1 MRGLNLSA
9 WAVAHRAL
17 VGFLIALI
25 FAAGGLS
32 YSRLGRNEDP
42 NFTVKVLVVT
52 ALWPGAT
59 AQETQDLLAE
69 PIERKLQDLAHLD
82 NINTFA
88 RPGFVAALVTFRDDT
103 APADVPGLFYQTRK
117 KLDDLRPS
125 LPAGVLGPAVN
136 DEYTDVYGAVFAL
149 TGADN
154 AELTRQA
161 EHVRDRL
168 LRVPGTEKVT
178 ILGEIPRSI
187 DVEFSH
193 ARLAALGVTV
203 PQIAQRH
210 RRTERGD
217 RCRHRRDRRDARAAA
232 RRWRAARRR
241 TASPRCRCRPAAPR
255 CGSATSPTSIAATR
269 TRRNSPCATTAQ
281 PGVVVAVST
290 QAGVNRLAFGD
301 ALRAE
306 AQRLRADLPAGI
318 TLQQIADQPSV
329 IGEAVGE
336 FVLKF
341 CVALGVVLVVSF
353 LSLGW
358 RTGIVVALAVP
369 LTLALVFVVMDLL
382 GIELQRV
389 SLGALIISLG
399 LLVDDA
405 IIAVETMVVKLEE
418 GWDRVKAATFAWQST
433 AFPMLTGTLVTAAG
447 FLPVGLAR
455 STTGE
460 YAGGIFWVVTVAL
473 LASWV
478 VAVIFTPYLGVLLLP
493 TPKRRVSHDAI
504 YATRP
509 YRALRRV
516 VAFAVR
522 RRRSVVL
529 ATVALFALSV
539 GGMGLVRQQFFPS
552 SARPELIVDVTL
564 RQGASHAA
572 TEAAVQQIE
581 TALAKDADVRWYTSY
596 VGGGPP
602 RFFLAFNPALP
613 NDAVATI
620 VLTTRDAEARERV
633 RARLMAF
640 VAERRRAVGT
650 GARVAAGTR
659 PAGRLPGAVPRR
671 RRRSR
676 RGAPRR
682 RSGAGRAARDTGHA
696 RRATGLGRA
705 GAVGA
710 AGTRSGAGAATRA
723 GAAGRGADAG
733 DAGVR
738 HDRDADPRP
747 HQADRRGAA
756 RRAGR
761 AARSR
766 PAARSGAC
774 RPRRGRCRWRRW
786 RGCAPQ
792 TEEPI
797 LWRRDRE
804 PYLTV
809 QADIQDGLQA
819 PDVTAAA
826 LPRIR
831 ALDLPAGVRVD
842 VGGAAEESAKANTA
856 LIAVFPV
863 MVGAMLLL
871 LMVQLQNLPRVLL
884 VLATMPLGVIGA
896 VAALLAADAP
906 FGFVALLGVIALG
919 GMIMR
924 NTIILVDQVRQD
936 QESGLALR
944 EAIIES
950 TVRRSRPVV
959 LTALAAA
966 LAFVPLSFNVFWGP
980 MALAMIGGLL
990 VATVLTLLFLP
1001 ALYALAFRVREGGAA
1016 HIAAP
1021 AHAVAA
1027 R

>member
-32 YSRLGRNEDP
+32 YSRLGRIEDP

-103 APADVPGLFYQTRK
+103 APGDVPGLFYQTRK

-178 ILGEIPRSI
+178 ILGEVPRSI

-203 PQIAQRH
+203 PEI
-210 RRTERGD
+210 
-217 RCRHRRDRRDARAAA
+217 ARAIATQNAVTDAGIVETGVTRVPLRVDGALHGVDSLAA
-232 RRWRAARRR
+232 V
-241 TASPRCRCRPAAPR
+241 PVPAGGTTLR
-255 CGSATSPTSIAATR
+255 LGDIADIHRGYQDPPQFSVRHNGEPA
-269 TRRNSPCATTAQ
+269 
-281 PGVVVAVST
+281 VVVAVST

-529 ATVALFALSV
+529 ATVALFVLSV
-539 GGMGLVRQQFFPS
+539 AGMGLVRQQFFPS

-572 TEAAVQQIE
+572 TEAAVRQIE
-581 TALAKDADVRWYTSY
+581 TAIAKDADVRWYTSY

-640 VAERRRAVGT
+640 VANGGVPSARVRVSRLELGPPVGFPVQFRVVGDDLAAVRHAADQVLAALRATPGTRDAQLASGERAPSVRLDLDQARVRQLGLAPQDVAQTLATLVSGTTATQIRDRTKLIDVVLRAV
-650 GARVAAGTR
+650 
-659 PAGRLPGAVPRR
+659 PAERLDLDRLPDLVVPT
-671 RRRSR
+671 
-676 RGAPRR
+676 A
-682 RSGAGRAARDTGHA
+682 SGSLPLAQVARLRA
-696 RRATGLGRA
+696 
-705 GAVGA
+705 
-710 AGTRSGAGAATRA
+710 
-723 GAAGRGADAG
+723 
-733 DAGVR
+733 
-738 HDRDADPRP
+738 
-747 HQADRRGAA
+747 
-756 RRAGR
+756 
-761 AARSR
+761 
-766 PAARSGAC
+766 
-774 RPRRGRCRWRRW
+774 
-786 RGCAPQ
+786 Q

-842 VGGAAEESAKANTA
+842 VGGAAEESAKANSA

-896 VAALLAADAP
+896 VAALLVADAP

-936 QESGLALR
+936 QEAGLALR

-1001 ALYALAFRVREGGAA
+1001 ALYALAFRVCEGEAA
-1016 HIAAP
+1016 RIAAP
-1021 AHAVAA
+1021 AHAVPA